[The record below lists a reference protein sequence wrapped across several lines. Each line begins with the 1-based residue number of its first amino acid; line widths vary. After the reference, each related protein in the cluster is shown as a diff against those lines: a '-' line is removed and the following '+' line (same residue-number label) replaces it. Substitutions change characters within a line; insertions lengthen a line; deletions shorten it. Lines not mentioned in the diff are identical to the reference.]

1 MDGMPGDI
9 MENVGP
15 QCRLKTD
22 EQAAVIGQLN
32 PHEDSSAESS
42 MSSKMLPVRGPCCCW
57 FNTVLSP
64 GGVRRRRDRERL

>member
-42 MSSKMLPVRGPCCCW
+42 MSSKMLPVRGPCCC
-57 FNTVLSP
+57 
-64 GGVRRRRDRERL
+64 